1 MTEGLCNTYISP
13 KTKAVECLWLVP
25 IILAILEAEMRRIEV
40 QSQSRQIVIKT
51 LSRKNPSQKK
61 RVGGVAQTQ
70 YHKKTKQNKTKKQ
83 YLPPREYEAPSSFPS
98 ATPSPP
104 QKTHRQVSRQM
115 GKRHSL
121 VQLKRKYSNQQ

>member
-13 KTKAVECLWLVP
+13 KTKAVGCLWLVP

-61 RVGGVAQTQ
+61 GLEEWLKPSTT
-70 YHKKTKQNKTKKQ
+70 KKQNKTK
-83 YLPPREYEAPSSFPS
+83 
-98 ATPSPP
+98 
-104 QKTHRQVSRQM
+104 QKTVPAS
-115 GKRHSL
+115 
-121 VQLKRKYSNQQ
+121 